1 MQCFYS
7 HCWEALADAY
17 LAKGSFTSALKCYTI
32 CLELSDQKIYPSLQI
47 ANIKKVRFEIT
58 PTIFYIFQCFDQI
71 LGEYSE
77 ATTDFENLLIE
88 KKNYVPALVGLA
100 ETYMV
105 QANQCYKEQR
115 LGKAK
120 EYAQKALDNLSM

>member
-1 MQCFYS
+1 M
-7 HCWEALADAY
+7 
-17 LAKGSFTSALKCYTI
+17 
-32 CLELSDQKIYPSLQI
+32 
-47 ANIKKVRFEIT
+47 
-58 PTIFYIFQCFDQI
+58 FQFFDQI

-77 ATTDFENLLIE
+77 ATTNFEDLLIE

-100 ETYMV
+100 ETYMI
-105 QANQCYKEQR
+105 QANECYKEQR